1 MTMPNPAKAPE
12 LKPPAGYVLVTKG
25 VVQEGDYCLNRIGP
39 YPDDLEWQRFD
50 SGADLIGM
58 PASHWAA
65 VVRPP
70 QPEPSEREPVGSIGS
85 LETLAKDYARK
96 WRAAEE
102 RKRELEKT
110 LDSILRMCW
119 HYKTESKAKLRLT
132 MQGVYE
138 AARKAL
144 EREGEE

>member
-1 MTMPNPAKAPE
+1 MPNNPPAPEKAPE
-12 LKPPAGYVLVTKG
+12 LLPPAGYVLVTKG

-70 QPEPSEREPVGSIGS
+70 QPEPSERE
-85 LETLAKDYARK
+85 
-96 WRAAEE
+96 
-102 RKRELEKT
+102 
-110 LDSILRMCW
+110 
-119 HYKTESKAKLRLT
+119 AKLREALKDARDTLGVLLACFT
-132 MQGVYE
+132 MGVPIGSTQEVMDTITRCSE
-138 AARKAL
+138 ALGNEEARKAL
-144 EREGEE
+144 ESRERTEAHDVD